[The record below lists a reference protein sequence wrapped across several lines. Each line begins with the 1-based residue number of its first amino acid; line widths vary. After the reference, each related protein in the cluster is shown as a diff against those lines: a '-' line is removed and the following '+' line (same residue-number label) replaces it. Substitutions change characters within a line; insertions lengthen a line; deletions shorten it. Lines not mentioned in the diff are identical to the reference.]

1 MPFHYV
7 YILRSASHPDQT
19 YVGLTDNIKERLAKH
34 NAGSSP
40 HTAKY
45 RPWAVE
51 TAVAFSSREKAAAFE
66 AYLKTGSGH
75 EFRRRHF

>member
-1 MPFHYV
+1 
-7 YILRSASHPDQT
+7 L
-19 YVGLTDNIKERLAKH
+19 KERLAKH
-34 NAGSSP
+34 NQGGSP
-40 HTAKY
+40 HTAKF

-51 TAVAFSSREKAAAFE
+51 TAVAFVSREKAAAFE